1 MGTKNYFYINKIL
14 VINKNNLNVNHFK

>member
-14 VINKNNLNVNHFK
+14 VINKNNLNVNYFK

>member
-1 MGTKNYFYINKIL
+1 MGTKNYFYINKTL